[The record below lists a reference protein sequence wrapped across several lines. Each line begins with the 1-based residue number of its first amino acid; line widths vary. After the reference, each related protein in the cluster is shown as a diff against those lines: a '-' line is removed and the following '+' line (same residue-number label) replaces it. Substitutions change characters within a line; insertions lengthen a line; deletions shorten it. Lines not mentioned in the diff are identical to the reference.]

1 MGYLQSDDHKY
12 VINKKFDKQSLS
24 NGRWQEMWGGPFF
37 NLIPNVI
44 WLTNSNQNLV

>member
-1 MGYLQSDDHKY
+1 MDYLQSDDHKY
-12 VINKKFDKQSLS
+12 VINKKIDKQSLS